1 MPSRDRLGDLYP
13 LKVMQ
18 RRTASMPMGR
28 RHKQKQRSLFVPN
41 TGATQ
46 GPRHRFYEALESLLR
61 QAEFDQQVEELCEPF
76 YDPDRT
82 KGRHS
87 VPPGVYFRMLLI
99 GFFEGIESERGICW
113 RCADSLSLKTFLGLE
128 VDERVADHSTLS
140 RTRQRLPEE
149 VGRGLPA
156 GVRPSTPHR

>member
-1 MPSRDRLGDLYP
+1 
-13 LKVMQ
+13 
-18 RRTASMPMGR
+18 MPMGR